1 MSQLA
6 KNKSMDK
13 NLSSEKNPI
22 LDYDTLENK
31 IDTLFENWEEDN
43 TRKTSVTN
51 QKRQKKKF
59 EKKIR
64 KKEKD
69 KSKKLGFKKPVRDD
83 KKTVSQK
90 ERKLKNKKKEIKP
103 SKRKKEERYAIC
115 PNCQI
120 KSRITVERIPGQKI
134 KIKCPNC
141 NEIYHLNEVEE
152 REPVNNLLLK
162 VPPNMIALSGGLI
175 LIISGS
181 TLLYMS
187 MFQNLRLGITL
198 MIIGTFSFFFISE
211 KKRPRNCL
219 LISEKITII
228 SAIWFLISLLITN
241 NLDITSFLLL
251 IFIGFLV
258 LKELAKSYITDALD
272 MKMKIVVLAFF
283 TVYTMLII
291 NTILPYFMR

>member
-1 MSQLA
+1 MLQLA

-31 IDTLFENWEEDN
+31 IDTLFENLEENN

-51 QKRQKKKF
+51 QERQKNKF
-59 EKKIR
+59 EKEIR

-69 KSKKLGFKKPVRDD
+69 KSKKLEFKKSAREV
-83 KKTVSQK
+83 KKTVNQK

-115 PNCQI
+115 PNCQT

-141 NEIYHLNEVEE
+141 NEIYHLNEIEE

-162 VPPNMIALSGGLI
+162 IPPYMIAISGGLI

-181 TLLYMS
+181 ILLYMS
-187 MFQNLRLGITL
+187 MIQNLRLGITL

-228 SAIWFLISLLITN
+228 SAIWFLISLIITN
-241 NLDITSFLLL
+241 NSDMTSFFLL

-258 LKELAKSYITDALD
+258 LMELAKSYITDILN
-272 MKMKIVVLAFF
+272 MKMKIIVLAFF
-283 TVYTMLII
+283 ALYIMLII
-291 NTILPYFMR
+291 NTIVPYLHG

>member
-1 MSQLA
+1 MPGS
-6 KNKSMDK
+6 
-13 NLSSEKNPI
+13 LS
-22 LDYDTLENK
+22 
-31 IDTLFENWEEDN
+31 
-43 TRKTSVTN
+43 
-51 QKRQKKKF
+51 
-59 EKKIR
+59 
-64 KKEKD
+64 
-69 KSKKLGFKKPVRDD
+69 GFKKPVREA
-83 KKTVSQK
+83 KKTVSQN

-115 PNCQI
+115 PSCQT

-152 REPVNNLLLK
+152 REPVTNLLLK
-162 VPPNMIALSGGLI
+162 IPPYMIALSGGLI
-175 LIISGS
+175 LIILGS

-211 KKRPRNCL
+211 KKRPKNCL

-228 SAIWFLISLLITN
+228 SAVWFLISLLITN

-283 TVYTMLII
+283 AVYTMLII